1 MSHGTAE
8 QRRMSLVSGAHFP
21 HPHTLHLKHIPMGKA
36 NASLTCHPSHSWP
49 SSSLTP
55 QRAEESDVQLA
66 LLQGTVWYQ
75 WSHFIFLLT

>member
-8 QRRMSLVSGAHFP
+8 QRRMNLVSGAHFP

-55 QRAEESDVQLA
+55 QRAADVQLA